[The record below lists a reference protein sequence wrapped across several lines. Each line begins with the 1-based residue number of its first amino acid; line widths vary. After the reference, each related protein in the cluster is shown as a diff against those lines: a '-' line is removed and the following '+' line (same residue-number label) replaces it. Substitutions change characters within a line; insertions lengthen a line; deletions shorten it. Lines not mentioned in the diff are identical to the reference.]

1 LGIKPS
7 ILLANPIPTVDS
19 IAKDRMDQIIGKAIQ
34 DAEIAGATGHRNTP
48 FVLKRVRELSQG
60 MTVVANRSLVEA
72 NVLRGTRLAVEY
84 EILQRENVTDQ

>member
-1 LGIKPS
+1 MGIKPS

-48 FVLKRVRELSQG
+48 FVLKRVRELSEG

-84 EILQRENVTDQ
+84 EILQRENVADQ

>member
-48 FVLKRVRELSQG
+48 FVLKRVRELSEG

-84 EILQRENVTDQ
+84 EILQRENVADQ

>member
-1 LGIKPS
+1 
-7 ILLANPIPTVDS
+7 
-19 IAKDRMDQIIGKAIQ
+19 MDQIIGKAIQ

-48 FVLKRVRELSQG
+48 FVLKRVRELSEG